1 MDDIKI
7 LLSALFHDLGKV
19 LERTKEFKSNELPS
33 EFQKVN
39 YAHPKFSAFFLKSLI
54 KSPENLSSFLRE
66 NITEEVIDLV
76 LTHHTPENEYGF
88 IIQIADWLASS
99 EREEDESQRDY
110 YINIP
115 LSSIFKKIDY
125 NAEELVYP
133 LDTLQNTFPLKK
145 ENIKI
150 DENCYQKLIDPFLRI
165 FPKISDIEQLLTL
178 FEYYFSQ
185 TPAQTTGFNP
195 DISIYDHSRITAG
208 LAHSLYK
215 NLKNN
220 ILNKEELIKIRE
232 ALRYKEKEKEVL
244 NKPLFTLISGDLS
257 GIQSFLFNVSS
268 ERAGRM
274 LKGKSVFLDLLM
286 RYSAKYILDNT
297 GFTKVNTIYIGGGNF
312 DLLISYTPDE
322 KLSNL
327 REYIIENLWKFTGEE
342 LYLGIEWIHLSIS
355 DLFNFIEKK
364 EELINKLNERKKRK
378 FSELSRFYE
387 LIITPR
393 SENIGE
399 GDYCTIC
406 GKKKIYDASAQDKWC
421 ITCKSFIDFTELL
434 KNNKYLI
441 EEKST
446 LENDPETVEE
456 FFEKLGYTIK
466 FSKEIQFT
474 KGKIY
479 QLENI
484 FIEED
489 HIPHGFLLG
498 SFNIYESEFN
508 KLAEKNII
516 NDYGDRKLAYL
527 KMDADNMGSIL
538 KKLSEEENKREGLSL
553 TRYGVLSRRIEL
565 FFGKEVLELI
575 NNKKEFF
582 YPVFIGGDDLF
593 IIGTYNE
600 INKLILEIRE
610 KYRNYTGSKDVF
622 TISAGV
628 YYLPDNF
635 PLIRGAR
642 IVEEALEKAKS
653 FKYPEEDNPKKD
665 KICIES
671 EVLTYNEFL
680 KALEISED
688 LSRRIIKQREA
699 SRAIIT
705 KIENSLKGFNPLLD
719 QSLKKKVKPPAIWR
733 FMYYLRD
740 YKDIAEKMENI
751 ILDNLFERGEKIR
764 NPRLIMV
771 STKIAKM
778 KTRRG

>member
-19 LERTKEFKSNELPS
+19 LERTKEYKSKELPY

-39 YAHPKFSAFFLKSLI
+39 YAHPKFSAFFLKTLI
-54 KSPENLSSFLRE
+54 KSSENLSPFLRE
-66 NITEEVIDLV
+66 NITEEVVDLV

-88 IIQIADWLASS
+88 ILQISDWLASS
-99 EREEDESQRDY
+99 EREEDEFQRNHY
-110 YINIP
+110 TNVA
-115 LSSIFKKIDY
+115 LSSIFKKIDN

-133 LDTLQNTFPLKK
+133 LDTLQNTFPLKR

-150 DENCYQKLIDPFLRI
+150 DENCYQKLIEPFLRI

-215 NLKNN
+215 NLKEN
-220 ILNKEELIKIRE
+220 ILDREELIKIRE
-232 ALRYKEKEKEVL
+232 ALRYKEKEKEIL

-322 KLSNL
+322 KLSKL
-327 REYIIENLWKFTGEE
+327 REYIIENLWKLIGEE

-378 FSELSRFYE
+378 FGELSKFYE

-406 GKKKIYDASAQDKWC
+406 GKKKVYDASAQDKWC
-421 ITCKSFIDFTELL
+421 ITCKSFIDFTDIL

-441 EEKST
+441 EEKTT
-446 LENDPETVEE
+446 LEKDPETVEE
-456 FFEKLGYTIK
+456 FFENLGYRIK
-466 FSKEIQFT
+466 FSKEFQFT

-479 QLENI
+479 QFENI
-484 FIEED
+484 FIEEN

-508 KLAEKNII
+508 KIAEKNII
-516 NDYGDRKLAYL
+516 NGYGDRKLAYL
-527 KMDADNMGSIL
+527 KMDADNMGNIL

-575 NNKKEFF
+575 NNNKEFF

-593 IIGTYNE
+593 IIGSYNE

-628 YYLPDNF
+628 SYLSDNF
-635 PLIRGAR
+635 PLIRGAG

-653 FKYPEEDNPKKD
+653 FKYPEEENPKKD
-665 KICIES
+665 KICIEN

-680 KALEISED
+680 KALEISEE
-688 LSRRIIKQREA
+688 LSRRIIKQKEA

-705 KIENSLKGFNPLLD
+705 KIENSLKGFNPLLE

-740 YKDIAEKMENI
+740 YEDIAKKLENI